1 MDKPVHGKH
10 KILLFRI
17 EGEASDAWRLPY
29 QTEHSFS
36 ESRDFESTPTKDG
49 TVLSPGEYEGTFS
62 ITALQKVGDDH
73 LKGLRSQVR
82 SDNPDRI
89 ELWEIDVTD
98 LEGATVP
105 STRAKAYINS
115 IEGSNPSDGNVEYS
129 IELQIDGKPKDMDV
143 DVTPALLEIVEL
155 TEREIAEEQPTTG
168 E

>member
-17 EGEASDAWRLPY
+17 EGEAGNAWRLPY

-36 ESRDFESTPTKDG
+36 ESRDFESTSTKDG
-49 TVLSPGEYEGTFS
+49 SILSPGEYEGTVS
-62 ITALQKVGDDH
+62 ITALQKVGDDQ
-73 LKGLRSQVR
+73 LKNLKSQVR

-98 LEGATVP
+98 LDGETVP

-115 IEGSNPSDGNVEYS
+115 IEGSNPSDGNIEYS
-129 IELQIDGKPKDMDV
+129 IELQIDLKPIEMDV
-143 DVTPALLEIVEL
+143 DVSPALLELVEL
-155 TEREIAEEQPTTG
+155 TEGEIAEEQPVG

>member
-17 EGEASDAWRLPY
+17 EGDSDNAWRLPY

-49 TVLSPGEYEGTFS
+49 SILSPGEYEGTVS
-62 ITALQKVGDDH
+62 ITALQKVGDDQ
-73 LKGLRSQVR
+73 LKNLKSQVR

-98 LEGATVP
+98 LEGETVP

-115 IEGSNPSDGNVEYS
+115 IEGSNPSDGSVEYS
-129 IELQIDGKPKDMDV
+129 IELQVDGKPRDMAV

-155 TEREIAEEQPTTG
+155 TEQETTEEQPTAG